1 MTGNIPATATLPIE
15 KKNETKAIA
24 SPPSYIVN
32 ECQHFKKVFMA
43 GLPQGSM
50 DIRYP

>member
-15 KKNETKAIA
+15 KKNETKAI
-24 SPPSYIVN
+24 VDK
-32 ECQHFKKVFMA
+32 CQHFKKVFMTV
-43 GLPQGSM
+43 GPQEPM